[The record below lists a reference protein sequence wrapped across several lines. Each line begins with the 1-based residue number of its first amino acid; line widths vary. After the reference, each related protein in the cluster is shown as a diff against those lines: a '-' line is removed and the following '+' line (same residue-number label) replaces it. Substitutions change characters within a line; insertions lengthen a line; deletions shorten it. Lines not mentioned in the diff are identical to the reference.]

1 MWGEDGT
8 MDILYHTLADF
19 RLQVRFYLDFNQA
32 GLYLSHFF
40 LTTVI
45 LCKYEYYGRSLE
57 N

>member
-19 RLQVRFYLDFNQA
+19 RLQVRIYLDFNQA

-40 LTTVI
+40 QSTGDP
-45 LCKYEYYGRSLE
+45 KYYGRSLE

>member
-19 RLQVRFYLDFNQA
+19 RLQVRIYLDFNQA

-40 LTTVI
+40 LPRSH
-45 LCKYEYYGRSLE
+45 LKYYGRSLE